1 MRDEVVV
8 KGEGLKLITARAG
21 STSTSP
27 PASASPTWAS
37 EFPEQRRRSRP
48 AANNVDA
55 RSCHPAV
62 SAAAAARQPVHM
74 QCSIMFHPAYLQLI
88 ERLLPTMP
96 DPSLDSFFFW
106 NSGSE
111 AVEAA
116 IKLAPVRYREARH
129 HCFQARLSRSDRRQ
143 RRRYPLQDD
152 YTHNT
157 GPLMVSA

>member
-1 MRDEVVV
+1 M
-8 KGEGLKLITARAG
+8 
-21 STSTSP
+21 
-27 PASASPTWAS
+27 
-37 EFPEQRRRSRP
+37 
-48 AANNVDA
+48 
-55 RSCHPAV
+55 
-62 SAAAAARQPVHM
+62 SAAAAAQVHNLVHM

-116 IKLAPVRYREARH
+116 IKLARFSTGKQGII
-129 HCFQARLSRSDRRQ
+129 CFQGGYHGRTAGSGAVTRSKTI
-143 RRRYPLQDD
+143 

-157 GPLMVSA
+157 GPLMVSMTVAAAPRTPKPQLMS